1 VGYGSPSVSRP
12 TGAIPIAAAHDLQL
26 GLFDDDPT
34 VSVGPVGP
42 ADVSGG
48 VSSLAD
54 RLPRTLRL
62 GTSSWSFPGW
72 AGIVYDRT
80 VSQTVLARHGLAAYA
95 RHPLLRT
102 VGVDR
107 GYYRP
112 VPVDDLESYA
122 AAVPED
128 FRFLVKA
135 DRILTSPTDPGAGTF
150 RGLNPHFLDPT
161 YAIEEVIGPLV
172 EGLGSKAGPLVFQF
186 EPIGPGLVGG
196 RDAFAARLH
205 GFLDALPPGP
215 AYAVELRTPAFLTDA
230 YARALEETGTSHC
243 FTIHP
248 AMTPLDGQLQMIRH
262 IEQPVF
268 VVRWMLHAGL
278 KYEGARDRYE
288 PFDRI
293 VDEDNESL
301 ERLTVAVL
309 DALIAER
316 DAFVIAN
323 NKAEGSAPLSIFRLA
338 ERLARWDSEPEPPD
352 S

>member
-1 VGYGSPSVSRP
+1 M
-12 TGAIPIAAAHDLQL
+12 
-26 GLFDDDPT
+26 
-34 VSVGPVGP
+34 GP
-42 ADVSGG
+42 AHVSDEL
-48 VSSLAD
+48 VALVR
-54 RLPRTLRL
+54 RLPPTLRL

-72 AGIVYDRT
+72 AGIVYDRP

-95 RHPLLRT
+95 RHPLLKT

-112 VPVDDLESYA
+112 VPLDDLRAYA
-122 AAVPED
+122 AAVPDD

-135 DRILTSPTDPGAGTF
+135 DRMLTSPTDPGDGTF
-150 RGLNPHFLDPT
+150 RGPNAHFLDPT

-172 EGLGSKAGPLVFQF
+172 EGLGHKVGPLVFQF

-196 RDAFAARLH
+196 RDAFATRLH
-205 GFLDALPPGP
+205 RFLDALPPGP

-230 YARALEETGTSHC
+230 YAQALEDTATSHC

-248 AMTPLDGQLQMIRH
+248 AMTPLEGQLQVIRH

-278 KYEGARDRYE
+278 RYE
-288 PFDRI
+288 VARERYQPFDRI

-338 ERLARWDSEPEPPD
+338 ERLARWDSEPEPTQD